1 MDGFK
6 NREIN
11 IMARKPFFSGNYGS
25 ALARVDTR
33 PIMEAGRAQGQMF
46 ANMGQQIGGMIQQYG
61 LNKEKQGK
69 ITDKIENRLK
79 LDPSIAQRLTMTGDE
94 DFDKKNVTD
103 MEKLASGELGL
114 KGLQRLDSAMAT
126 INEVDLQKRAEE
138 EQEIARQQS
147 LINQKL
153 LKQEFDSKKKLKEV
167 EETQK
172 TQKDKAFTGLIARA
186 DEALDLIKSGDLQFD
201 DLNVQTKRIVNDRE
215 LFVTRQVDPSD
226 YVYSTDADAKAALDK
241 LEVKKL
247 EGDIKEQGLGLTEKT
262 KEAAKMPEF
271 TDKASALASVQD
283 RDPGVSA
290 KIVPFKGG
298 FNVSMEFKAKD
309 FPTSVQPLEGFDDV
323 YSHGGYLYKGITD
336 KNGKTTMTKIAAEQ
350 IGQKSDLLGKAIDRL
365 DDKTLGNYRVAK
377 RDGKLNEDN
386 DYKFTYRDPVTR
398 EEEEMTIPFNPILED
413 RLKYVDE
420 LTSKYQKTLDE
431 EIDLDLTTR

>member
-1 MDGFK
+1 
-6 NREIN
+6 
-11 IMARKPFFSGNYGS
+11 MARKPFFSGNYGS

-33 PIMEAGRAQGQMF
+33 PIMEAGRAQGQMY
-46 ANMGQQIGGMIQQYG
+46 ANMGSQIGGLIKEYG

-79 LDPSIAQRLTMTGDE
+79 LDPSIAQRLTMSGDE
-94 DFDKKNVTD
+94 DYDKKNAID

-126 INEVDLQKRAEE
+126 INEVDLQKRAE
-138 EQEIARQQS
+138 QDREIANQQS

-153 LKQEFDSKKKLKEV
+153 LNQEFNTKEKLKEV
-167 EETQK
+167 EDTQK

-186 DEALDLIKSGDLQFD
+186 DEALALVKSGDLQYN
-201 DLNVQTKRIVNDRE
+201 DLNVHTKRLVNDRD
-215 LFVTRQVDPSD
+215 LLVNRQVDPND
-226 YVYSTDADAKAALDK
+226 YAYSTDAEAKAALDK
-241 LEVKKL
+241 LEAEETKL
-247 EGDIKEQGLGLTEKT
+247 DIKGKELGLTEET

-271 TDKASALASVQD
+271 NDKASALASVQD

-350 IGQKSDLLGKAIDRL
+350 IGQRSDLLGKAIDRL

-377 RDGKLNEDN
+377 RDGELNDDG
-386 DYKFTYRDPVTR
+386 DYEFTYRDPVTR
-398 EEEEMTIPFNPILED
+398 EEEEMTIPFNPILEE

>member
-1 MDGFK
+1 
-6 NREIN
+6 
-11 IMARKPFFSGNYGS
+11 MARKPFFSGNYGS

-33 PIMEAGRAQGQMF
+33 PIVEAGRAQGQMF
-46 ANMGQQIGGMIQQYG
+46 ANMGKQIGGAIEKYG
-61 LNKEKQGK
+61 LNKEKRAKLTGE
-69 ITDKIENRLK
+69 IEGMLPQYMQ
-79 LDPSIAQRLTMTGDE
+79 DLTMSGDE
-94 DFDKKNVTD
+94 DSDKKN
-103 MEKLASGELGL
+103 MQRIEKFKKGDSSMADLQGLAGELAMKDKVQARNDARLAGELNRKLLNQEFKTKSDIELL
-114 KGLQRLDSAMAT
+114 KKQDQDRKNKAYT
-126 INEVDLQKRAEE
+126 
-138 EQEIARQQS
+138 S
-147 LINQKL
+147 LI
-153 LKQEFDSKKKLKEV
+153 SRG
-167 EETQK
+167 EELRK
-172 TQKDKAFTGLIARA
+172 MVNDGVIEY
-186 DEALDLIKSGDLQFD
+186 DN
-201 DLNVQTKRIVNDRE
+201 LNSISKRIYNDID
-215 LFVTRQVDPSD
+215 LFRNKQVDPD
-226 YVYSTDADAKAALDK
+226 KYAFSTEEEAQAELDK
-241 LEVKKL
+241 LEAEKL
-247 EGDIKEQGLGLTEKT
+247 TGEIKGQKIEVAEKT
-262 KEAAKMPEF
+262 KEAAKKPEF
-271 TDKASALASVQD
+271 TDKASALASVQN

-350 IGQKSDLLGKAIDRL
+350 IGQRSDLLGKAIDRL

-377 RDGKLNEDN
+377 RDGELNDDN
-386 DYKFTYRDPVTR
+386 DYEFTYRDPVTR

>member
-1 MDGFK
+1 
-6 NREIN
+6 
-11 IMARKPFFSGNYGS
+11 MARKPFFSGNYGS

-46 ANMGQQIGGMIQQYG
+46 ANMGSQVGGLIQQYG

-126 INEVDLQKRAEE
+126 INEVDLQKRAE
-138 EQEIARQQS
+138 QDREIANQQS

-153 LKQEFDSKKKLKEV
+153 LNQEFNTKEKLEEV
-167 EETQK
+167 EGEK
-172 TQKDKAFTGLIARA
+172 KAQKDKAFTGLIARA
-186 DEALDLIKSGDLQFD
+186 DEAIRLIESGDLQYD
-201 DLNVQTKRIVNDRE
+201 DLNVHTKRLVNDRDL
-215 LFVTRQVDPSD
+215 LFNRQVDPND
-226 YVYSTDADAKAALDK
+226 YAYSTDAEAKAALSK
-241 LEVKKL
+241 LEAEKL
-247 EGDIKEQGLGLTEKT
+247 AGDIEEQDLGLTEKKKT
-262 KEAAKMPEF
+262 AAKMPEF
-271 TDKASALASVQD
+271 SDKASALASVQD

-336 KNGKTTMTKIAAEQ
+336 KNGKTTMTKIASEQ
-350 IGQKSDLLGKAIDRL
+350 IGQRSDLLGKAIDRL
-365 DDKTLGNYRVAK
+365 DDQTLKNYRVAK
-377 RDGKLNEDN
+377 RDGKLTPDN
-386 DYKFTYRDPVTR
+386 DYEFKFRDKVTGEER
-398 EEEEMTIPFNPILED
+398 EMILPFNPILED
-413 RLKYVDE
+413 RLVYVDE
-420 LTSKYQKTLDE
+420 LLSKYQTTLDE

>member
-1 MDGFK
+1 
-6 NREIN
+6 
-11 IMARKPFFSGNYGS
+11 MARKPFFSGNYGS

-33 PIMEAGRAQGQMF
+33 PIVEAGRAQGQMF
-46 ANMGQQIGGMIQQYG
+46 ANMGSQIGGMIKEYG
-61 LNKEKQGK
+61 LNKEKRAELTGE
-69 ITDKIENRLK
+69 IEAMLPQYM
-79 LDPSIAQRLTMTGDE
+79 DSFTSTGNEVD
-94 DFDKKNVTD
+94 DKKNFQRLEKFSKGD
-103 MEKLASGELGL
+103 MSMADL
-114 KGLQRLDSAMAT
+114 KGLAGELAMKDKVEAKKFARET
-126 INEVDLQKRAEE
+126 SEVNKKLL
-138 EQEIARQQS
+138 EQELNTKNELQELKKVQQG
-147 LINQKL
+147 QR
-153 LKQEFDSKKKLKEV
+153 E
-167 EETQK
+167 
-172 TQKDKAFTGLIARA
+172 KAFEGLEREA
-186 DEALDLIKSGDLQFD
+186 DEIGSMIQDPNSGVTLDNLNARSQFLYRNIDLIK
-201 DLNVQTKRIVNDRE
+201 N
-215 LFVTRQVDPSD
+215 RQIDPM
-226 YVYSTDADAKAALDK
+226 KAAFSSADEYKLELDK
-241 LEVKKL
+241 LTL
-247 EGDIKEQGLGLTEKT
+247 EEKQNEIKGQELELTEKT
-262 KEAAKMPEF
+262 AEAAKMPEF

-350 IGQKSDLLGKAIDRL
+350 IGQRSDLLGKAIDRL

-377 RDGKLNEDN
+377 RDGELNDDG
-386 DYKFTYRDPVTR
+386 DYEFTYRDPVTR
-398 EEEEMTIPFNPILED
+398 EEEEMTIPFNPILEE